1 MVTHSRRGLV
11 TLHSCSSRY
20 AENARWESLLRNL
33 SGRAQN
39 SVRFEVDSEIQEYP
53 LTGVQVLHFGEA
65 AESQTSSQ
73 DLMNIPAGK
82 HVMLGKKGQFVA
94 GSYQGGTK
102 DSLRFQVEETI
113 QDFRVTDMLFI
124 MFGKAA
130 SPQTATSPQTTA
142 QGQDLVT
149 LAVGT
154 GLMVRLN
161 ETLQTDKNQTG
172 DSFLTI
178 LETDLAVNGVIVAQR
193 GTRVYGK
200 ITEARKGQRLA
211 GKAKIAIELSNLEI
225 DRQLYPIVTSGYET
239 SGDRQGT
246 LLKTGTGLLIGGAID
261 GEDGAKIGTS
271 IGVGASVLTDGNQ
284 IQIQKNSLLEFTLQE
299 AATVPVAQLAAPVTP
314 SQIDTNNVPVRNRG
328 NLPASPPTKRRGR
341 LR

>member
-1 MVTHSRRGLV
+1 
-11 TLHSCSSRY
+11 
-20 AENARWESLLRNL
+20 
-33 SGRAQN
+33 
-39 SVRFEVDSEIQEYP
+39 
-53 LTGVQVLHFGEA
+53 
-65 AESQTSSQ
+65 
-73 DLMNIPAGK
+73 MNIPAGK